1 MVLQQ
6 FAKVQFYHTWKL
18 FAPLSRVVTDKRS
31 ARTLD
36 QLDLVISLWQF
47 SSIRCIFF
55 FFPFLS
61 TISRSR
67 NATITK
73 EYDNFECF
81 LSNCPRIR
89 IIRGEVRG
97 WETEREREKERG
109 CFISILSSRVIKFA
123 RRTCWSRSWTGAR
136 NPTGR
141 KHDSAT
147 QNVRSG
153 EREKDEHRQL
163 LKNALPIIPFLSP
176 LNDRAN

>member
-55 FFPFLS
+55 FFFLS
-61 TISRSR
+61 YRLFRDLATQRLRKS
-67 NATITK
+67 TIT
-73 EYDNFECF
+73 
-81 LSNCPRIR
+81 SNVSYRIVR
-89 IIRGEVRG
+89 ELELLGVRWEV
-97 WETEREREKERG
+97 EKLREREKERG